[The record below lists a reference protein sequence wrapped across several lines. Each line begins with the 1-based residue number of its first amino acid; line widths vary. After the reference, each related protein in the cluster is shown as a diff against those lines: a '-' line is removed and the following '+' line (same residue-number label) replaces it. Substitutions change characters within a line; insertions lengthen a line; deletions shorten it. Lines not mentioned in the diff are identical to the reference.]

1 MLHHEMWE
9 AQHDILILRGE
20 IVCDVIKNLLLVCVK
35 CLFSDSNLSELKIRK
50 STSLI
55 PLKDEPKN
63 IRVSAFRVS

>member
-9 AQHDILILRGE
+9 TQHDILILRGE

-35 CLFSDSNLSELKIRK
+35 CLFSDSKLSELKIRK
-50 STSLI
+50 SSLI
-55 PLKDEPKN
+55 PLQDEPKN